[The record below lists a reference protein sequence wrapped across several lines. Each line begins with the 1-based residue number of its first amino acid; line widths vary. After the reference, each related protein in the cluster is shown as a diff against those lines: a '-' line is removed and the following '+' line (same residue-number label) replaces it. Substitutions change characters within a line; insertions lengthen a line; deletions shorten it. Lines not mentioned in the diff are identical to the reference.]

1 MSYKIIGDSC
11 MDLTEELKR
20 DPHFQM
26 IPLTLQVGDY
36 RVTDDDEFDQKD
48 FLEKVKA
55 SPECPRTACPS
66 PESFKE
72 AFRATDAEYIF
83 VVTLSNHLS
92 GSYNSAALAKRLYE
106 EEYGND
112 NKKIAVIDSL
122 SASAGELNIALF
134 IRDLCE
140 KEFSFEEIC
149 RQTEE
154 YRDSMK
160 TYFVIETLDFLKKN
174 GRLTGLTAF
183 IASALNIK
191 PVMGADRGSIV
202 KLDQARGM
210 NRALDRMAEIACKDG
225 GDTSNKRLVIAH
237 CNNLKRAELVK
248 EIMLKRASFREIV
261 ITNTAGVATVYA
273 GDGGI
278 VMTL

>member
-1 MSYKIIGDSC
+1 MLYKIIGDSC
-11 MDLTEELKR
+11 MDLTEELNL
-20 DPHFQM
+20 DPHCQM
-26 IPLTLQVGDY
+26 IPLTLQIGDY
-36 RVTDDDEFDQKD
+36 KVTDDETFNQKEF
-48 FLEKVKA
+48 LAKVKA
-55 SPECPRTACPS
+55 SPECPKTACPS

-72 AFRATDAEYIF
+72 AFEGEAEYIF

-92 GSYNSAALAKRLYE
+92 GCYNSAALAKRLYE
-106 EEYGND
+106 EENGTD
-112 NKKIAVIDSL
+112 GKKIAVIDSL

-140 KEFSFEEIC
+140 KGLPFEEIC
-149 RQTEE
+149 RQTEA
-154 YRDSMK
+154 YRDS
-160 TYFVIETLDFLKKN
+160 IKKN

-191 PVMGADRGSIV
+191 PVMGADSGTII

-210 NRALDRMAEIACKDG
+210 TRALDRMAEIACKEG
-225 GDTSNKRLVIAH
+225 GDTASKRLVIAH
-237 CNNLKRAELVK
+237 CNNPERAEHVK
-248 EIMLKRASFREIV
+248 EIMCKRATFREVV

>member
-1 MSYKIIGDSC
+1 MLYKIIGDSC
-11 MDLTEELKR
+11 MDLTEELKL

-26 IPLTLQVGDY
+26 IPLTLQIGDY
-36 RVTDDDEFDQKD
+36 KVTDDETFNQKEF
-48 FLEKVKA
+48 LAKVKA
-55 SPECPRTACPS
+55 SPECPKTACPS

-72 AFRATDAEYIF
+72 AFEGEAEYIF

-92 GSYNSAALAKRLYE
+92 GCYNSAALAKRLYE
-106 EEYGND
+106 EENGTD
-112 NKKIAVIDSL
+112 GKKIAVIDSL
-122 SASAGELNIALF
+122 S
-134 IRDLCE
+134 
-140 KEFSFEEIC
+140 FEEIC
-149 RQTEE
+149 RQTEA
-154 YRDSMK
+154 YRDSMN

-191 PVMGADRGSIV
+191 PVMGADSGTII

-210 NRALDRMAEIACKDG
+210 TRALDRMAEIACKEG
-225 GDTSNKRLVIAH
+225 GDTASKRLVIAH
-237 CNNLKRAELVK
+237 CNNPERAKHVK
-248 EIMLKRASFREIV
+248 EIMCKRANFREVV

>member
-1 MSYKIIGDSC
+1 MLYKIIGDSC
-11 MDLTEELKR
+11 MDLTEELKL

-26 IPLTLQVGDY
+26 IPLTLQIGDY
-36 RVTDDDEFDQKD
+36 KVTDDETFNQKEF
-48 FLEKVKA
+48 LAKVKA
-55 SPECPRTACPS
+55 SSECPKTACPS

-72 AFRATDAEYIF
+72 AFEGEAEYIF

-92 GSYNSAALAKRLYE
+92 GCYN
-106 EEYGND
+106 
-112 NKKIAVIDSL
+112 

-134 IRDLCE
+134 IRELCE
-140 KEFSFEEIC
+140 KGLPFEEIC
-149 RQTEE
+149 RQTEA
-154 YRDSMK
+154 YRDSMN

-191 PVMGADRGSIV
+191 PVMGADSGTIIKR
-202 KLDQARGM
+202 DQARGM
-210 NRALDRMAEIACKDG
+210 TRALDRMAEIACKEG
-225 GDTSNKRLVIAH
+225 GDTASKRLVIAH
-237 CNNLKRAELVK
+237 CNNPERAEHVK
-248 EIMLKRASFREIV
+248 EIMCKGANFREVV

-278 VMTL
+278 IMTL

>member
-1 MSYKIIGDSC
+1 M
-11 MDLTEELKR
+11 
-20 DPHFQM
+20 
-26 IPLTLQVGDY
+26 
-36 RVTDDDEFDQKD
+36 
-48 FLEKVKA
+48 
-55 SPECPRTACPS
+55 
-66 PESFKE
+66 
-72 AFRATDAEYIF
+72 
-83 VVTLSNHLS
+83 VTLSNHLS
-92 GSYNSAALAKRLYE
+92 GCYNSAALAKRLYE
-106 EEYGND
+106 EENGTD
-112 NKKIAVIDSL
+112 GKKIAVIDSL

-140 KEFSFEEIC
+140 KGLPFEEIC
-149 RQTEE
+149 RQTEA
-154 YRDSMK
+154 YRDSMN

-191 PVMGADRGSIV
+191 PVMGADSGTII

-210 NRALDRMAEIACKDG
+210 TRALDRMAEIACKEG
-225 GDTSNKRLVIAH
+225 GDTASKRLVIAH
-237 CNNLKRAELVK
+237 CNNPERAEHVK
-248 EIMLKRASFREIV
+248 EIMCKRANFREVV

>member
-11 MDLTEELKR
+11 MDLTEKLKK

-36 RVTDDDEFDQKD
+36 RVTDDDEFDQKE
-48 FLEKVKA
+48 FLARVKA
-55 SPECPRTACPS
+55 SPECPKTACPS

-72 AFRATDAEYIF
+72 AFQTDAEYIF

-106 EEYGND
+106 EENSSG

-134 IRDLCE
+134 ISDLCE
-140 KEFSFEEIC
+140 KGLSFEEIC

-191 PVMGADRGSIV
+191 PVMGADRGSII

-225 GDTSNKRLVIAH
+225 GDTQSKRLVIAH
-237 CNNLKRAELVK
+237 CNNLERAELVK
-248 EIMLKRASFREIV
+248 EIMCRRASFREIV

>member
-26 IPLTLQVGDY
+26 VPLTLQVGDY
-36 RVTDDDEFDQKD
+36 RVTDDEEFNQKE
-48 FLEKVKA
+48 FLAKVKA

-72 AFRATDAEYIF
+72 AFDTDAEYIF

-92 GSYNSAALAKRLYE
+92 GCYNSAALAKRLYE
-106 EEYGND
+106 EEHGVGA
-112 NKKIAVIDSL
+112 KKIAVIDSL

-140 KEFSFEEIC
+140 KGLSFEEIC
-149 RQTEE
+149 KKTEE
-154 YRDSMK
+154 YRDLMK

-191 PVMGADRGSIV
+191 PVMGSEKGSII

-210 NRALDRMAEIACKDG
+210 SRALDRMAEIACKEG
-225 GDTSNKRLVIAH
+225 GDTSDKRLVIAH
-237 CNNLKRAELVK
+237 CNNPERAELVK
-248 EIMLKRASFREIV
+248 EIMCKRAAFREVV

>member
-26 IPLTLQVGDY
+26 VPLTLQVGDY
-36 RVTDDDEFDQKD
+36 RVTDDEEFNQKE
-48 FLEKVKA
+48 FLAKVKA

-72 AFRATDAEYIF
+72 AFETDAEYIF

-92 GSYNSAALAKRLYE
+92 GCYNSAVLAKRLYE
-106 EEYGND
+106 EEHGAD
-112 NKKIAVIDSL
+112 AKKIAVIDSL

-140 KEFSFEEIC
+140 KGLSFEEIC
-149 RQTEE
+149 KKTEE
-154 YRDSMK
+154 YRDLMK

-191 PVMGADRGSIV
+191 PVMGSEKGSII

-210 NRALDRMAEIACKDG
+210 SRALDRMAEIACKEG
-225 GDTSNKRLVIAH
+225 GDTSDKRLVIAH
-237 CNNLKRAELVK
+237 CNNPERAELVK
-248 EIMLKRASFREIV
+248 EIMCKRAAFREVV

>member
-1 MSYKIIGDSC
+1 MLYKIIGDSC
-11 MDLTEELKR
+11 MDLTEELKL

-26 IPLTLQVGDY
+26 VPLTLQIGDY
-36 RVTDDDEFDQKD
+36 KVTDDETFNQKEF
-48 FLEKVKA
+48 LAKVKA
-55 SPECPRTACPS
+55 SSECPKTACPS

-72 AFRATDAEYIF
+72 AFEGDAEYIF

-92 GSYNSAALAKRLYE
+92 GCYNSAALAKRLYE
-106 EEYGND
+106 EENGTD
-112 NKKIAVIDSL
+112 GKKIAVIDSL
-122 SASAGELNIALF
+122 SP
-134 IRDLCE
+134 
-140 KEFSFEEIC
+140 FEEIC

-154 YRDSMK
+154 YRDSMN

-191 PVMGADRGSIV
+191 PVMGADSGTIIKR
-202 KLDQARGM
+202 DQARGM
-210 NRALDRMAEIACKDG
+210 TRALDRMAEIACKEG
-225 GDTSNKRLVIAH
+225 GDTASKRLVIAH
-237 CNNLKRAELVK
+237 CNNPERAEHVK
-248 EIMLKRASFREIV
+248 EIMCKGANFREVV

-278 VMTL
+278 IMTL

>member
-1 MSYKIIGDSC
+1 MSYKIVIDSC
-11 MDLTEELKR
+11 GELLEQWKQDER
-20 DPHFQM
+20 FASV
-26 IPLTLQVGDY
+26 PLTLTVGSENII
-36 RVTDDDEFDQKD
+36 DDETFNQKE
-48 FLEKVKA
+48 FLAKVKA
-55 SPECPRTACPS
+55 SPECPKTACPS

-72 AFRATDAEYIF
+72 AFEGDAEYIF

-92 GSYNSAALAKRLYE
+92 GCYNSAALAKRLYE
-106 EEYGND
+106 EENGTD
-112 NKKIAVIDSL
+112 GKKIAVIDSL
-122 SASAGELNIALF
+122 SASAGELNIALL

-140 KEFSFEEIC
+140 KGLPFEEIC

-154 YRDSMK
+154 YRDSMN

-191 PVMGADRGSIV
+191 PVMGADSGTIIKR
-202 KLDQARGM
+202 DQARGM
-210 NRALDRMAEIACKDG
+210 TRALDRMAEIACKEG
-225 GDTSNKRLVIAH
+225 GDTASKRLVIAH
-237 CNNLKRAELVK
+237 CNNPERAEHVK
-248 EIMLKRASFREIV
+248 EIMCKGANFREVV

-278 VMTL
+278 IMTL

>member
-1 MSYKIIGDSC
+1 MLYKIIGDSC
-11 MDLTEELKR
+11 MDLTEELKL

-26 IPLTLQVGDY
+26 IPLTLQIGDY
-36 RVTDDDEFDQKD
+36 KVTDDETFNQKEF
-48 FLEKVKA
+48 LAKVKA
-55 SPECPRTACPS
+55 SPECPKTACPS

-72 AFRATDAEYIF
+72 AFEGEAEYIF

-92 GSYNSAALAKRLYE
+92 GCYNSAALAKRLYE
-106 EEYGND
+106 EENGTD
-112 NKKIAVIDSL
+112 GKKIAVIDSL

-140 KEFSFEEIC
+140 KGLPFEEIC
-149 RQTEE
+149 RQTEA
-154 YRDSMK
+154 YRDSMN

-191 PVMGADRGSIV
+191 PVMGADSGTIIKR
-202 KLDQARGM
+202 DQARGM
-210 NRALDRMAEIACKDG
+210 TRALDRMAEIACKEG
-225 GDTSNKRLVIAH
+225 GDTASKRLVIAH
-237 CNNLKRAELVK
+237 CNNPERAEHVK
-248 EIMLKRASFREIV
+248 EIMCKGANFREVV

-278 VMTL
+278 IMTL

>member
-1 MSYKIIGDSC
+1 MLYKIIGDSC
-11 MDLTEELKR
+11 MDLTEELKL

-26 IPLTLQVGDY
+26 VPLTLQIGDY
-36 RVTDDDEFDQKD
+36 KVTDDETFNQKEF
-48 FLEKVKA
+48 LAKVKA
-55 SPECPRTACPS
+55 SSECPKTACPS

-72 AFRATDAEYIF
+72 AFEGDAEYIF

-92 GSYNSAALAKRLYE
+92 GCYNSAALAKRLYE
-106 EEYGND
+106 EENGTD
-112 NKKIAVIDSL
+112 GKKIAVIDSL

-140 KEFSFEEIC
+140 KGLPFEEIC

-154 YRDSMK
+154 YRDSMN

-191 PVMGADRGSIV
+191 PVMGADSGTIIKR
-202 KLDQARGM
+202 DQARGM
-210 NRALDRMAEIACKDG
+210 TRALDTA
-225 GDTSNKRLVIAH
+225 SKRLVIAH
-237 CNNLKRAELVK
+237 CNNPERAEHVK
-248 EIMLKRASFREIV
+248 EIMCKGANFREVV

-278 VMTL
+278 IMTL

>member
-36 RVTDDDEFDQKD
+36 RVTDDENFNQQD
-48 FLEKVKA
+48 FLAKVKA
-55 SPECPRTACPS
+55 SPECPKTACPS
-66 PESFKE
+66 PESFKK
-72 AFRATDAEYIF
+72 AFETDAEYIF

-106 EEYGND
+106 EEYGTES
-112 NKKIAVIDSL
+112 KKIVVVDSL
-122 SASAGELNIALF
+122 SASAGELNIAFF

-140 KEFSFEEIC
+140 SGLPFEEIC
-149 RQTEE
+149 KKTEE

-191 PVMGADRGSIV
+191 PVMGADGGSII

-210 NRALDRMAEIACKDG
+210 NRALDKMAEIACKEG
-225 GDTSNKRLVIAH
+225 GDTAGKRLVIAH
-237 CNNLKRAELVK
+237 CNNPERAELVK
-248 EIMLKRASFREIV
+248 EIMCKRAKFQEIV

>member
-11 MDLTEELKR
+11 MDLTEELKK

-26 IPLTLQVGDY
+26 VPLTLQVGDY
-36 RVTDDDEFDQKD
+36 RVTDDEGFNQKEF
-48 FLEKVKA
+48 LAKVKA

-72 AFRATDAEYIF
+72 AFDTDAEYVF

-92 GSYNSAALAKRLYE
+92 GCYNSAALAKRLYE
-106 EEYGND
+106 EEHGAD
-112 NKKIAVIDSL
+112 AKKIAVIDSL

-140 KEFSFEEIC
+140 KGLSFEEIC
-149 RQTEE
+149 KKTEE

-191 PVMGADRGSIV
+191 PVMGADKGSII

-210 NRALDRMAEIACKDG
+210 SRALDRMAEISCKEG
-225 GDTSNKRLVIAH
+225 GDTSDKRLVIAH
-237 CNNLKRAELVK
+237 CNNPERAELVK
-248 EIMLKRASFREIV
+248 EIMCERAAFREVV

>member
-11 MDLTEELKR
+11 MDLTEELKK

-26 IPLTLQVGDY
+26 VPLTLQVGDY
-36 RVTDDDEFDQKD
+36 RVTDDEGFNQKEF
-48 FLEKVKA
+48 LAKVKA

-72 AFRATDAEYIF
+72 AFDTDAEYVF

-92 GSYNSAALAKRLYE
+92 GCYNSAALAKRLYE
-106 EEYGND
+106 EEHGAD
-112 NKKIAVIDSL
+112 AKKIAVIDSL

-140 KEFSFEEIC
+140 KGLSFEEIC
-149 RQTEE
+149 KRTEE

-191 PVMGADRGSIV
+191 PVMGADKGSII

-210 NRALDRMAEIACKDG
+210 SRALDRMAEIACKEG
-225 GDTSNKRLVIAH
+225 GDTSDKRLVIAH
-237 CNNLKRAELVK
+237 CNNPERAELVK
-248 EIMLKRASFREIV
+248 EIMCKRAAFREVV

>member
-11 MDLTEELKR
+11 MDLTEELKK

-26 IPLTLQVGDY
+26 VPLTLQVGDY
-36 RVTDDDEFDQKD
+36 RVTDDEGFNQKEF
-48 FLEKVKA
+48 LAKVKA

-72 AFRATDAEYIF
+72 AFDTDAEYVF

-92 GSYNSAALAKRLYE
+92 GCYNSAALAKRLYE
-106 EEYGND
+106 EEHGAD
-112 NKKIAVIDSL
+112 AKKIAVIDSL

-140 KEFSFEEIC
+140 KGLSFEEIC
-149 RQTEE
+149 KKTEE

-191 PVMGADRGSIV
+191 PVMGADKGSII

-210 NRALDRMAEIACKDG
+210 SRALDRMAEIACKEG
-225 GDTSNKRLVIAH
+225 GDTSDKRLVIAH
-237 CNNLKRAELVK
+237 CNNPERAELVK
-248 EIMLKRASFREIV
+248 EIMCKRAAFREVV